1 MVAPLLTAGWPAY
14 EQRSLVHLALLFGEA
29 TALVVWA
36 LFTRVRRRLA
46 VGAVGLVAV
55 VVYPIAQVL
64 ASAIR
69 GGLSGGSVL
78 AIGAGVALVLI
89 VVGSLLERSRVKLG
103 EMVRRL
109 GEALEDWS

>member
-1 MVAPLLTAGWPAY
+1 
-14 EQRSLVHLALLFGEA
+14 
-29 TALVVWA
+29 
-36 LFTRVRRRLA
+36 
-46 VGAVGLVAV
+46 
-55 VVYPIAQVL
+55 
-64 ASAIR
+64 
-69 GGLSGGSVL
+69 VL